1 MSSTTQTPP
10 RPPPSTNGATATIDR
25 ALRTPQIAPQPQST
39 TAERTNIRYLWAAI
53 RLGMAWT
60 FLWPFF
66 DKMFGLNHQTTTAQ
80 AWINGGNPTKGFLS
94 GSAGLLSG
102 FYTSIAGAGIVNVLF
117 MAGLLGIGVALAL
130 GIAMKPAAIAGATML
145 ILMWSASLPP
155 SDDLFLDNHIIH
167 ALLLIGL
174 AAIGAGKTLGFGERW
189 QQIPLVQQHHWLASP
204 QPRAC

>member
-1 MSSTTQTPP
+1 MSATQTPP
-10 RPPPSTNGATATIDR
+10 RFPPSTNGVTV
-25 ALRTPQIAPQPQST
+25 PEFVPAPRKV
-39 TAERTNIRYLWAAI
+39 ERSHVRYLWAVI

-94 GSAGLLSG
+94 GSVGLFSG
-102 FYTSIAGAGIVNVLF
+102 IYTGIAGAGIVNVLF
-117 MAGLLGIGVALAL
+117 MAGLLGIGLALAL

-145 ILMWSASLPP
+145 MLMWSASLPP
-155 SDDLFLDNHIIH
+155 SNDLFLDNHIIY

-174 AAIGAGKTLGFGERW
+174 AAVGAGKTFGFGKRW
-189 QQIPLVQQHHWLASP
+189 GELPLVKQHRWLA
-204 QPRAC
+204 

>member
-1 MSSTTQTPP
+1 MEHQPVANGPLTMSATPVAP
-10 RPPPSTNGATATIDR
+10 GRPLGRAAPTPTAQRARAATFTLTRATA
-25 ALRTPQIAPQPQST
+25 LP
-39 TAERTNIRYLWAAI
+39 YVWAVA
-53 RLGMAWT
+53 RLLMAWT

-102 FYTSIAGAGIVNVLF
+102 FYTSIAGA
-117 MAGLLGIGVALAL
+117 
-130 GIAMKPAAIAGATML
+130 TML

-174 AAIGAGKTLGFGERW
+174 AAIGAGKTLGFGE
-189 QQIPLVQQHHWLASP
+189 
-204 QPRAC
+204 